1 MAQID
6 NLVNQFPFG
15 DSGTLSSIFN
25 LVYIILFIIFM
36 FYSQKIQ
43 VYIMLRDVAVSV
55 ERLKGMKDTAR
66 HKVIT
71 AMKEIGD
78 PKSDPTPRIDQL
90 LEYFTTMP
98 ISLDPAGV
106 VPKIDHIIN
115 VRHQRF
121 KGEVKIMLPSA
132 EEVQISNLEGALD
145 ITLDLNAIYKVVRH
159 YFLLSKQSMSIY
171 VLMQLQMS
179 MPLIMKEAEALAGAM
194 TAFTHGQPIGD
205 GAGAFV
211 AAKLMYK
218 KEKKIVAEDTVMV
231 ETDLD
236 NRKMLVL
243 KAKGPGYSTG
253 KTGEAIR
260 KLIEEYNGK
269 ISMVVMVDAGSKL
282 EGETT
287 GETVEGVG
295 TAIGGTGVEEFQIED
310 VLTKYSIPINSVVIK
325 ESLLEAISPMK
336 KEIADAVD
344 VALAKVRRLIL
355 ENTKEGDVIILAGI
369 GNTIGIGQ

>member
-6 NLVNQFPFG
+6 NLINQFPLG
-15 DSGTLSSIFN
+15 DSGTLSSILN

-36 FYSQKIQ
+36 FYSQRIQ
-43 VYIMLRDVAVSV
+43 VYIMLREVGGAV
-55 ERLKGMKDTAR
+55 ERLKGMKDDAR
-66 HKVIT
+66 RKVVA
-71 AMKEIGD
+71 AMKETGD

-90 LEYFTTMP
+90 IEYFTTMP
-98 ISLDPAGV
+98 ISLDPAGI
-106 VPKIDHIIN
+106 VPKIEHILD

-121 KGEVKIMLPSA
+121 KGEVKIMLPNA
-132 EEVQISNLEGALD
+132 EEVQVSNLEGALD
-145 ITLDLNAIYKVVRH
+145 ITLDLNAVYKVVRH
-159 YFLLSKQSMSIY
+159 YYLLSKSTMSFY
-171 VLMQLQMS
+171 VLMQIQMQL
-179 MPLIMKEAEALAGAM
+179 PLVMREAEALAGAM
-194 TAFTHGQPIGD
+194 KAFTDGQPIGD
-205 GAGAFV
+205 GAGALV

-218 KEKKIVAEDTVMV
+218 KEKKVIAEDTVMA

-269 ISMVVMVDAGSKL
+269 ISMVIMVDAGGKL

-287 GETVEGVG
+287 GETAEGVG

-310 VLTKYSIPINSVVIK
+310 VLTKYNIPINSMVIK
-325 ESLLEAISPMK
+325 ESLIEAISPMK
-336 KEIADAVD
+336 KEIVDAID
-344 VALAKVRRLIL
+344 VVLAKVRRLIL
-355 ENTKEGDVIILAGI
+355 EYTKEGDTIILAGI

>member
-1 MAQID
+1 
-6 NLVNQFPFG
+6 
-15 DSGTLSSIFN
+15 
-25 LVYIILFIIFM
+25 
-36 FYSQKIQ
+36 
-43 VYIMLRDVAVSV
+43 
-55 ERLKGMKDTAR
+55 MKDDAR
-66 HKVIT
+66 HKVIV
-71 AMKEIGD
+71 AIKETGD

-90 LEYFTTMP
+90 IEYFTTMP